1 MIFGPGSCQSDR
13 PTWGHEPARSPPR
26 TLRSFPGERKW
37 KFWQVVQGAP
47 RHSPDQI
54 CRLSA
59 VPRRHFPG
67 QTVSASKLRLPVT
80 IALTGRR
87 VRGTQYP
94 GKTASTRRESAATL
108 TPPPDFVSRRQRM
121 GSRLVGYGVLAGC
134 LRAQT
139 CHSPQSGL
147 PITQQHTQVAATV
160 WPTYQRRPQPV
171 REVFPTAFWIEKVPC
186 LFLSAVRIAG
196 RKPWSTTT
204 TPIKPV
210 TVPSVVEK
218 LPSPHCRRL
227 APRPLAGPIQHT
239 SHPAAL

>member
-1 MIFGPGSCQSDR
+1 MEVLAGCPGRSQTQPRPDLQALSSAATPFSWSDCVR
-13 PTWGHEPARSPPR
+13 VQAAASGYHCPA
-26 TLRSFPGERKW
+26 W
-37 KFWQVVQGAP
+37 A
-47 RHSPDQI
+47 
-54 CRLSA
+54 
-59 VPRRHFPG
+59 
-67 QTVSASKLRLPVT
+67 
-80 IALTGRR
+80 R
-87 VRGTQYP
+87 VRGTQHP

-139 CHSPQSGL
+139 CHAPQSGL
-147 PITQQHTQVAATV
+147 PITPQHTQLAATV

-210 TVPSVVEK
+210 TVPSVVGK